1 MGKYFSDVVE
11 QALRDIYYD
20 VTTGRGQENFRRLEQ
35 ASAAGDG
42 DASCILARC
51 LCGYQYVWEEH
62 GFPEDDD
69 RAIALF
75 HKSVE
80 QGSALGVLVALRT
93 GELTPQVRAR
103 MPFASLQEAFDV
115 VLEKAQMGDAFCQ
128 YTVGNAYFWWDFLEI
143 QGKGRESFA
152 SQQAFKAYLKEN
164 ISKCEDWFWKAF
176 RGGMYYA
183 GNNLSRYYEKGDDD
197 IIAPRPEK
205 AEGIWRMGAEL
216 GYPIHQYIYA
226 KDLDQAGR
234 KQEALK
240 WHEKAA
246 SNGETK
252 SWYYVG
258 LAYEEGKIVGK
269 DLSYAA
275 QCYERGMK
283 PSGSVGCYNR
293 LGALYFKGEGVP
305 QDHEKGVKLLTKA
318 YEEENNWGCVYLG
331 KAYLKGLGVGQDY
344 RKAREFL
351 EKVTWNN
358 EEVFYLLGVIY
369 AQGLGV
375 PADIKKGVEY
385 LHKAGNR
392 ADAKEELLKY
402 KKTLFGKWVR
412 R

>member
-1 MGKYFSDVVE
+1 M
-11 QALRDIYYD
+11 
-20 VTTGRGQENFRRLEQ
+20 
-35 ASAAGDG
+35 
-42 DASCILARC
+42 
-51 LCGYQYVWEEH
+51 
-62 GFPEDDD
+62 
-69 RAIALF
+69 
-75 HKSVE
+75 
-80 QGSALGVLVALRT
+80 
-93 GELTPQVRAR
+93 
-103 MPFASLQEAFDV
+103 
-115 VLEKAQMGDAFCQ
+115 
-128 YTVGNAYFWWDFLEI
+128 
-143 QGKGRESFA
+143 
-152 SQQAFKAYLKEN
+152 
-164 ISKCEDWFWKAF
+164 
-176 RGGMYYA
+176 
-183 GNNLSRYYEKGDDD
+183 
-197 IIAPRPEK
+197 
-205 AEGIWRMGAEL
+205 
-216 GYPIHQYIYA
+216 
-226 KDLDQAGR
+226 
-234 KQEALK
+234 
-240 WHEKAA
+240 
-246 SNGETK
+246 
-252 SWYYVG
+252 G

-269 DLSYAA
+269 NLSYAA
-275 QCYERGMK
+275 QCYERGLK

>member
-1 MGKYFSDVVE
+1 M
-11 QALRDIYYD
+11 
-20 VTTGRGQENFRRLEQ
+20 
-35 ASAAGDG
+35 
-42 DASCILARC
+42 
-51 LCGYQYVWEEH
+51 
-62 GFPEDDD
+62 
-69 RAIALF
+69 
-75 HKSVE
+75 
-80 QGSALGVLVALRT
+80 ALRT

-183 GNNLSRYYEKGDDD
+183 GNNLSRYYEKGDED

-246 SNGETK
+246 ANGETK

-269 DLSYAA
+269 NLSYAA
-275 QCYERGMK
+275 QCYERGLK